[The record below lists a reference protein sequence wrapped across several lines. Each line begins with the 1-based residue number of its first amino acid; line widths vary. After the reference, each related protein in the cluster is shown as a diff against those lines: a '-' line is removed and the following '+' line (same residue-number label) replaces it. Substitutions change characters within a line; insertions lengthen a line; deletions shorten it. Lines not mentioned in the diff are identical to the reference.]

1 MHGYGLREQMDVSTS
16 SSQRLGPVA
25 LLVSLLPCLPRSLAL
40 SLSLSVSLSFCLRM
54 FERIATPIQ
63 LAEPPERTWA

>member
-40 SLSLSVSLSFCLRM
+40 SLSVSLSFCLRM